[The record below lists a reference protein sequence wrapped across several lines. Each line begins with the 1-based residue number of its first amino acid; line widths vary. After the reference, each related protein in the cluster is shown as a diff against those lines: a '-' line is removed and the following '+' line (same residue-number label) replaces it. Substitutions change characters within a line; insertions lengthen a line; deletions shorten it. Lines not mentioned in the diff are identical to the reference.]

1 MVVVK
6 KNMARLFDRNM
17 FIMLLAVMVG
27 FITITYFIADVVNQ
41 SKMDTLTS
49 AHITEMEAIEEMNI
63 NFTSSFLESSVL
75 LDSAREYRAFG
86 NYHFEL
92 ASLFFTSA
100 LSEKN
105 ISTMELYKNRT
116 IDNCT
121 EAMPKYNISNLN
133 FKTASSFFGNTKKYT
148 EYGGYLK
155 LLDLYV
161 NLTESGARLTMLR
174 YNASKYLRHLAEN
187 ITVINGTAALDNV
200 SDLMD
205 LFNETIIMYGG
216 ESDIYDGYEE
226 EIDEYDIE
234 GFDPNRVP

>member
-1 MVVVK
+1 
-6 KNMARLFDRNM
+6 MARLFDRNI
-17 FIMLLAVMVG
+17 FIMLMAIMIG
-27 FITITYFIADVVNQ
+27 FITITYFAADIVNQ
-41 SKMDTLTS
+41 SKIDTLTTTHTS
-49 AHITEMEAIEEMNI
+49 EMEAAEEMNI

-105 ISTMELYKNRT
+105 ISIMELYKNRT

-133 FKTASSFFGNTKKYT
+133 FKTASSFFDNTKKYT
-148 EYGGYLK
+148 EYDGYLE

-161 NLTESGARLTMLR
+161 NLTESGVRLTMLR
-174 YNASKYLRHLAEN
+174 YNASKYLRYLAEN

-205 LFNETIIMYGG
+205 LFNETIFMYDS
-216 ESDIYDGYEE
+216 ESEVYDEYEE

-234 GFDPNRVP
+234 GFDPNRET